1 MLFLLNKTEPNAV
14 ELINLLGGDEEK
26 DVLLIEDAVYYAT
39 SFMVQKFKEIGV
51 EQVFAAKESLEE
63 RAVDV
68 SEDVEV
74 IDYDEMVPLIME
86 EHEKTLSI

>member
-1 MLFLLNKTEPNAV
+1 MLFLLNKTEPNAM
-14 ELINLLGGDEEK
+14 ELISLLGGDEEK
-26 DVLLIEDAVYYAT
+26 DVLLVEDAVYYAT
-39 SFMVQKFKEIGV
+39 SFMVKRFKNLGV

-86 EHEKTLSI
+86 DHEKTLSI